1 MGGVQVG
8 TGTAGVGG
16 RHFVGS
22 FPQSCK
28 HMRSKW
34 WGQKYKLRSSLKIR
48 SVFIGET
55 KL

>member
-16 RHFVGS
+16 RHFAGS
-22 FPQSCK
+22 FTQSCK
-28 HMRSKW
+28 HMGSKW
-34 WGQKYKLRSSLKIR
+34 RGQKYKLCSSLKIG